1 MSELSW
7 IDRELIHFTYWNKK
21 CSFIL
26 IMTFENSLNKSIL
39 IDRQCWPLNTVL
51 CTTLS
56 FVPCSHILATV
67 KVYFNMSVFWRGK
80 KFLWHILFFYFKN
93 SLGQKHYQYCQ
104 YFILFFPLLIIGSTF
119 RPCESRVMNW
129 LWHCWST
136 NVSKDVLGDT
146 FSHDN
151 W

>member
-1 MSELSW
+1 MLIYLNNDIWEFIKQVH
-7 IDRELIHFTYWNKK
+7 IDW
-21 CSFIL
+21 
-26 IMTFENSLNKSIL
+26 
-39 IDRQCWPLNTVL
+39 QTVL
-51 CTTLS
+51 TPEHSTLYYPFICS
-56 FVPCSHILATV
+56 LFSYPCHCESLFQYVCIL
-67 KVYFNMSVFWRGK
+67 KRK
-80 KFLWHILFFYFKN
+80 KNLWYILFFYFKN

-119 RPCESRVMNW
+119 RSCESRVMNW